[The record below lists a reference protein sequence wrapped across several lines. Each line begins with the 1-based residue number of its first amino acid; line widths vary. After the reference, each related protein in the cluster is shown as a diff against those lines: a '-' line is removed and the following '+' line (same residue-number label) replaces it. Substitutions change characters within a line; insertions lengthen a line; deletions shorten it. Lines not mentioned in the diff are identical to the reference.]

1 MEGRD
6 RYRLTLQLNLAIFMK
21 VANFGLQPSFPYF
34 TSLFNPKKGKVA
46 RLQWYLKTVFAGQI
60 FDRSRL
66 KKREMAMEIQAGT
79 ILEFESNSYVIKEY
93 IDMGGNGSVWKAELP
108 GDSRPY
114 AIKILNND
122 ASGNREKRAR
132 FDHECRF
139 CKNTNNKNIVKIFD
153 YIAEKGKAY
162 CVMPYYSKN
171 LRTVVD
177 TENDSFVLLNYIIQL
192 CEAIRFIHHH
202 DDGIIHRDLKPE
214 NVLVGDDN
222 TLILTDFGIAHFE
235 DSVET
240 REREWLGN
248 RRYAAPEQLA
258 TDEVTTACDIY
269 ALGRIINELFTKQNP
284 SGEAFLTIADKNP
297 LLLPL
302 DGIVQKCRIQN
313 PELRPS
319 IDEIL
324 TELYL
329 LEGEIKDKL
338 EDIKEMLYPF
348 EETDYSEDEE
358 EAIITQAAQDILLA
372 QYIFDK
378 MPDEKLQ
385 KINAIYHRNI
395 LYDMDELIQN
405 LLFQTY
411 VLDSCMHNFKY
422 EAVSYING
430 QSYEPL
436 NLEDGKEKQLYDE
449 LNDILDNHK
458 IPYNCRDITAR
469 IKKLFCSCCNYHCI
483 ELLDDIKSLCEKE
496 SHLVRAPILHIVYVL
511 RKELSKDDLSEVDLV
526 NQITINWKSM
536 PNVVAEQP
544 EIYLASQG
552 QEEIKVLD
560 VLKEQYDA
568 LYDKADFK
576 HYYVR
581 FKTTDEFNKFKNY
594 ALELSRPYYVF
605 EGDVEKVIRVRREYR
620 GIVELEPLDSFDIT
634 STLAKILGLRNDY

>member
-1 MEGRD
+1 MSDYYTYTCYEKG
-6 RYRLTLQLNLAIFMK
+6 ASMK
-21 VANFGLQPSFPYF
+21 
-34 TSLFNPKKGKVA
+34 
-46 RLQWYLKTVFAGQI
+46 
-60 FDRSRL
+60 
-66 KKREMAMEIQAGT
+66 IQVGT
-79 ILEFESNSYVIKEY
+79 IIEFESNNYVIKER
-93 IDMGGNGSVWKAELP
+93 IDQGGNGTVWKAEAP
-108 GDSRPY
+108 GKSGVF
-114 AIKILNND
+114 AIKVLNNNVNESD
-122 ASGNREKRAR
+122 EKLAR
-132 FDHECRF
+132 FRHECEF
-139 CKNTNNKNIVKIFD
+139 CKNADHKHIVKVID
-153 YIAEKGKAY
+153 YVAEKGKAY
-162 CVMPYYSKN
+162 CVMPYYPKN
-171 LRTVVD
+171 LRTIVE
-177 TENDSFVLLNYIIQL
+177 TENDSFVLLDYIIQL
-192 CEAIRFIHHH
+192 CEAIQFIHHQ
-202 DDGIIHRDLKPE
+202 DGGVIHRDLKPE
-214 NVLVGDDN
+214 NILIGDDN

-235 DSVET
+235 NSTET
-240 REREWLGN
+240 SKREWLGN

-297 LLLPL
+297 LLLSL

-338 EDIKEMLYPF
+338 EDIKEALYPF

-358 EAIITQAAQDILLA
+358 EAIIAQAAQDILLA
-372 QYIFDK
+372 QYIF
-378 MPDEKLQ
+378 EKLPDD
-385 KINAIYHRNI
+385 KLEEINPIYHRNI

-405 LLFQTY
+405 LLFQTQ
-411 VLDSCMHNFKY
+411 VLESCTRKFKY
-422 EAVSYING
+422 EAVSYLNG

-436 NLEDGKEKQLYDE
+436 NLEDTKDKQLYDE
-449 LNDILDNHK
+449 LNDILEDK
-458 IPYNCRDITAR
+458 IIPYDCRDITAR
-469 IKKLFCSCCNYHCI
+469 IKKLFCSCCNYHCG
-483 ELLDDIKSLCEKE
+483 ELLGGIKRLCEQE

-511 RKELSKDDLSEVDLV
+511 RKELSKEDLNEVALWD
-526 NQITINWKSM
+526 QITINWKSM
-536 PNVVAEQP
+536 PDVVAEQP

-581 FKTTDEFNKFKNY
+581 FKTTDEFDKFKNY

-605 EGDVEKVIRVRREYR
+605 EGDVEKVIRVRRKSH

-634 STLAKILGLRNDY
+634 STLAKILGLRSDY